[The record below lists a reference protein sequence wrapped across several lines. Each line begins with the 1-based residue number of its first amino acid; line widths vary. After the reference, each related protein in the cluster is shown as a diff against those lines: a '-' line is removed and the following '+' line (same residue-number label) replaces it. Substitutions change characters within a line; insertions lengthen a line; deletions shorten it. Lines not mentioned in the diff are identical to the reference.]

1 MVPDAVFRR
10 LLFTFIPEETLTET
24 LIATLP
30 ARPAGID
37 EKYQRLVD
45 RIASLGKAAVAF
57 SGGVDSSF
65 LCHAA
70 AAALGKNA
78 LAVTIVSP
86 MLPQSEIDSARDI
99 AGRLGIEHI
108 LVEETEID
116 DHVAANP
123 KDRCYHC
130 KKLEFGGIVEEAGKR
145 GISAVLDGSNVDDL
159 GDYRPGLAALEELG
173 IISPLREA
181 GLGKAEIRELSRRF
195 GLPTWDKP
203 AFACLASR
211 IPYGERIDREKLSRV
226 EKAEDYL
233 RARGFRQFRVRSH
246 GDIARIEAAR
256 EERSKFF
263 DEALLDEVSAAFK
276 SFGFLYAAFELEGY
290 RMGSLNRV
298 LGK

>member
-1 MVPDAVFRR
+1 MGDKLIQSSTVHASSLIDA
-10 LLFTFIPEETLTET
+10 
-24 LIATLP
+24 
-30 ARPAGID
+30 ID
-37 EKYQRLVD
+37 EKYQRLIGF
-45 RIASLGKAAVAF
+45 IASLEKAAVAF

-86 MLPQSEIDSARDI
+86 MLPKSEIDGAVNVAR
-99 AGRLGIEHI
+99 LVGIEHI
-108 LVEETEID
+108 LVEEAEID
-116 DHVAANP
+116 GEVAANP
-123 KDRCYHC
+123 KDRCYRC
-130 KKLEFGGIVEEAGKR
+130 KKLEFGSILAAARER

-159 GDYRPGLAALEELG
+159 GDYRPGLKALEELG
-173 IISPLREA
+173 VVSPLRQA
-181 GLGKAEIRELSRRF
+181 GLGKDEIRELSRRF

-211 IPYGERIDREKLSRV
+211 IPYGEPIDREKLARV

-256 EERSKFF
+256 EERPRFF
-263 DEALLDEVSAAFK
+263 SEALLDEVSAAFK
-276 SFGFLYAAFELEGY
+276 SFGFLYVAFELEGY
-290 RMGSLNRV
+290 RMGSLNRALDSGGV
-298 LGK
+298 R

>member
-1 MVPDAVFRR
+1 MFP
-10 LLFTFIPEETLTET
+10 
-24 LIATLP
+24 
-30 ARPAGID
+30 
-37 EKYQRLVD
+37 K
-45 RIASLGKAAVAF
+45 
-57 SGGVDSSF
+57 
-65 LCHAA
+65 
-70 AAALGKNA
+70 
-78 LAVTIVSP
+78 
-86 MLPQSEIDSARDI
+86 SEIDCARDI

-116 DHVAANP
+116 GQVAANP
-123 KDRCYHC
+123 QDRCYHC
-130 KKLEFGGIVEEAGKR
+130 KKLEFGSIVEEAGKR
-145 GISAVLDGSNVDDL
+145 GIGAVLDGSNMDDL

-173 IISPLREA
+173 IISPLRQA

-233 RARGFRQFRVRSH
+233 RARGFKQFRVRSH
-246 GDIARIEAAR
+246 GDIARIETAR
-256 EERSKFF
+256 DERAKFF
-263 DEALLDEVSAAFK
+263 SEELLDEVSAAFK
-276 SFGFLYAAFELEGY
+276 SFGFLYVAFELEGY

>member
-1 MVPDAVFRR
+1 LD
-10 LLFTFIPEETLTET
+10 FISS
-24 LIATLP
+24 
-30 ARPAGID
+30 
-37 EKYQRLVD
+37 Q
-45 RIASLGKAAVAF
+45 GKAAVAF

-70 AAALGKNA
+70 AVALGENA
-78 LAVTIVSP
+78 LAITVVSP
-86 MLPQSEIDSARDI
+86 MLPKSEIDCARDV
-99 AGRLGIEHI
+99 ARRVGIEHV
-108 LVEETEID
+108 LVEEPEID
-116 DHVAANP
+116 GEVAANP

-130 KKLEFGGIVEEAGKR
+130 KKIEFGNIMAAARER
-145 GISAVLDGSNVDDL
+145 GVNAVLDGSNMDDL
-159 GDYRPGLAALEELG
+159 GDYRPGLKALEELG
-173 IISPLREA
+173 VVSPLREA
-181 GLGKAEIRELSRRF
+181 GLNKSEIRELSRRF

-211 IPYGERIDREKLSRV
+211 IPYGETINREKLSRV

-246 GDIARIEAAR
+246 GDIARIEVAG

-263 DEALLDEVSAAFK
+263 SEELLDEVSAAFK

-298 LGK
+298 LGAGDKVPLRSPR